1 LRQVFGDFYVSDA
14 LVDMGIDA
22 GVVFGN
28 QWAEGFGVAGLCAV
42 DEVGVFE
49 C

>member
-1 LRQVFGDFYVSDA
+1 MDVS
-14 LVDMGIDA
+14 GQA

-28 QWAEGFGVAGLCAV
+28 QWAEGFGVAGLCTV